1 MWQKKF
7 VETERGT
14 FEIFVSGSG
23 DPLCVTHL
31 YSAFDERGNTF
42 ANPFTAHYKV
52 YLVNL
57 RDCGNSV
64 TSENQSQYSMGESV
78 NDLEAIRIA
87 LGFEKWGFAGHST
100 GGMLALKYAVLFPTS
115 LTKMIAGGAAASKE
129 YSSDPGS
136 IYCHKNPKFPRI
148 IEIMN
153 QMNDSST
160 PLEIRKQLGNEWA
173 EMSFYSK
180 EKLINAMKMPNSGK
194 TVGPRLDYFR
204 KVEIGTYDLRE
215 DLAHVTVPSHI
226 YAGRFDAQCPYKYG
240 VEIAEIMPNAKL
252 TTFEQSNH
260 NPFVE
265 EQEKFKHFV
274 TSTLKSAETLSS

>member
-1 MWQKKF
+1 MWQKRF

-14 FEIFVSGSG
+14 FEVFVSGSG
-23 DPLCVTHL
+23 EPLCVTHL

-42 ANPFTAHYKV
+42 ANPFTSHYQV

-64 TSENQSQYSMGESV
+64 NSEDQSQYSMNESV

-87 LGFEKWGFAGHST
+87 LGFKKWGFAGHST
-100 GGMLALKYAVLFPTS
+100 GGMLALKYAILFPDS
-115 LTKMIAGGAAASKE
+115 LTKIIAGGAAASKE

-136 IYCHKNPKFPRI
+136 IYCHKNAKFPRI
-148 IEIMN
+148 IEIMS
-153 QMNDSST
+153 QLNDPST
-160 PLEIRKQLGNEWA
+160 PLETRKQLGNEWA
-173 EMSFYSK
+173 GMSFYSK
-180 EKLINAMKMPNSGK
+180 EKLLNALTIPNSGK

-204 KVEIGTYDLRE
+204 EVEIATYDLRK
-215 DLAHVTVPSHI
+215 DLVNVMIPSHI
-226 YAGRFDAQCPYKYG
+226 YAGRFDAQCPFKYG
-240 VEIAEIMPNAKL
+240 AEIAEIMPNAKL

-265 EQEKFKHFV
+265 EEENFMEFV
-274 TSTLKSAETLSS
+274 MSTL